1 MPLPRD
7 SKQSSATRSVILA
20 LLMVSSLFASIPS
33 ATANPASGV
42 IDTFADGST
51 SLTLQTDSTST
62 STVNLTLQRNTT
74 IGGASFH
81 ITYDINDPSPGSL
94 TVDLDSDGQYEWH
107 LGSNGDGRVGEQNE
121 FSNGA
126 TSTTIS
132 ANGNQTWLAAG
143 SWRLPTSAQMSSSEI
158 TVGFAP
164 DLGAQFSGIGA
175 VADLQV
181 GDMDGDG
188 IQDPIYLVQ
197 DHTAANGTTSP
208 HIGWMKWNGTGL
220 VTNWIPTCLDADEL
234 ILGDSDG
241 DGSTDILAVATD
253 EDELCQHMSGNS
265 WTYTTNVSMNEKFED
280 AVLADLDGDSQDD
293 LISID
298 ADGTLGFRSFSGGS
312 YSTAITTTVPS
323 GNQMTGLENFVHI
336 DIGTFYGT
344 NLSVL
349 VGENDMMTAYNT
361 LWNFSANSWVVSM
374 DEFECSAGPFEVFDW
389 NDDGFDDLMGPTTTA
404 ACTAMWNGTDW
415 STTTSALVGLQ
426 NYTVGDHDGDGAVNF
441 FRPLE
446 GTPDGSD
453 STQTGSV
460 EMYTFNANGGVNTS
474 TSTSFNPHTSPRA
487 MVFVDMDDDGLSE
500 QIIAAG
506 EATPGLFV
514 GAWHTL
520 EWDLESDSVIEME
533 MSGYAS
539 SSSPLSESDQGLLIT
554 NINSELTTATV
565 NYDAYDTPWGTM
577 SPVARSMGA
586 GTITQSALNMS
597 YTATFVVET
606 NPTNGN
612 LSNVLNGFMLMG
624 TGGIDV
630 PVNLTCTQNGTVTLD
645 SVSITWTEGAD
656 NIQVPEPP
664 VLQIFDYNYSQ
675 VSLMWTNSTS
685 QEDLIGYQ
693 IFRAATGNQ
702 ISINQPL
709 ADTIAFG
716 YQDTDGVTN
725 QEWDYAVRSVHN
737 SGVYS
742 NLSNIV
748 SVLVPDVPPVYDT
761 TPPDAAI
768 VTLNDVPNDD
778 GGVLNLSFTPSPSS
792 DLAYTLIYFES
803 SDFSNASGLTPYA
816 NISSDDPT
824 TSMLISGLTD
834 GEQHWAAA
842 VAVDQDD
849 NAWWNVS
856 TVGPIYSTNDTI
868 RQSTLTLDVSG
879 GGTYDDG
886 VRNGVHVHAGAP
898 FSISAQLSSE
908 GVPLSNEEL
917 SVTVDF
923 GDSTWT
929 NTLTTGLTGI
939 VSQSWADWADFI
951 GSWESHGGLGQ
962 VTISWSGGTYGMA
975 AQTVSASAVS
985 TDIVS
990 TMTSTFSTSTP
1001 SIQLDSAGSGT
1012 ALITAIA
1019 DDASNQIHIEE
1030 IPVNWQLGNGTEVLG
1045 ESGST
1050 QFDAAGTGSISVDF
1064 VTGGWLDVIPMTP
1077 WWMSLSPGTIRIDL
1091 YPPPI
1096 EGCTDST
1103 ANNYDANAEVDDG
1116 SCAYDNPQLVFV
1128 EVSCNAD
1135 WQILDNST
1143 QTMADVEAYSM
1154 ECSLLNPN
1162 NVTVFATIDFVYSKN
1177 VPSFTDDLSASEVP
1191 IASGETLV
1199 VTVSPTAWAEG
1210 VTPENGT
1217 VRVNVALTA
1226 TGWDGVEDH
1235 WIVPYVFTPGQVID
1249 EPDNNGGNTQG
1260 TSDEE
1265 DGGTNLT
1272 LIIVAVAIV
1281 LGLLGFVGLRMAM
1294 REDEDEDAEDIDDEE
1309 WESKPK
1315 KKIKTQPDLEDLPT
1329 GRSLD
1334 ELTTKGNR
1342 VSMKKSKRVDRRAGV
1357 RPTAIAEVETEEEA
1371 PESEAEGEWD
1381 YTQDEDYHVD
1391 EEGVEWWKDE
1401 VGQWWYKYPD
1411 DDDWE
1416 AFEE

>member
-1 MPLPRD
+1 M
-7 SKQSSATRSVILA
+7 
-20 LLMVSSLFASIPS
+20 
-33 ATANPASGV
+33 
-42 IDTFADGST
+42 
-51 SLTLQTDSTST
+51 TLQTDSTST

-81 ITYDINDPSPGSL
+81 ITYDISDPSPGSL

-107 LGSNGDGRVGEQNE
+107 LGNNGDGRVGEQTE
-121 FSNGA
+121 FSSGS
-126 TSTTIS
+126 TSTTVS
-132 ANGNQTWLAAG
+132 ASGNQTWLPAG

-158 TVGFAP
+158 TVGFTP
-164 DLGAQFSGIGA
+164 DLGAQFSSIGA
-175 VADLQV
+175 VTDLQV

-188 IQDPIYLVQ
+188 IDDPIYLVQ
-197 DHTAANGTTSP
+197 DYTAANGTTWP
-208 HIGWMKWNGTGL
+208 HIGWMKWNGSGL
-220 VTNWIPTCLDADEL
+220 VTSWIPTCGDADKL

-241 DGSTDILAVATD
+241 DGSTDILAVAID
-253 EDELCQHMSGNS
+253 ENELCQHISGNS
-265 WTYTTNVSMNEKFED
+265 WSYTTNVSMNEKFED

-312 YSTAITTTVPS
+312 YSTAITVTVPS
-323 GNQMTGLENFVHI
+323 GNQMTGLENFIHV
-336 DIGTFYGT
+336 DIGAFYGT
-344 NLSVL
+344 NLSVI
-349 VGENDMMTAYNT
+349 VGENDMMTSYNT

-389 NDDGFDDLMGPTTTA
+389 NADGFDDLMGPTSTA
-404 ACTAMWNGTDW
+404 ACTATWNGTDW
-415 STTTSALVGLQ
+415 TTATSALVGLQ
-426 NYTVGDHDGDGAVNF
+426 NYTVGDHDGDGDVNL

-446 GTPDGSD
+446 GSPDGSD

-460 EMYTFNANGGVNTS
+460 EMHAFNANGGINTS
-474 TSTSFNPHTSPRA
+474 ISTSFNPHTSPRA
-487 MVFVDMDDDGLSE
+487 MVFADMDGDGLSE

-520 EWDLESDSVIEME
+520 EWDLESDSTIEME

-539 SSSPLSESDQGLLIT
+539 ANSPLSESDQGLLIT
-554 NINSELTTATV
+554 NINTELTSATV

-586 GTITQSALNMS
+586 GSITQSALNMS

-612 LSNVLNGFMLMG
+612 FSNVLNSFMLIG
-624 TGGIDV
+624 SGGIDV
-630 PVNLTCTQNGTVTLD
+630 PVNITCTRNGTVTLD
-645 SVSITWTEGAD
+645 SVSIAWTEGAD
-656 NIQVPEPP
+656 NLQVPDPP
-664 VLQIFDYNYSQ
+664 VLQVFDYNYSQ

-693 IFRAATGNQ
+693 VFRAATGSQ

-709 ADTIAFG
+709 ADTAAYG
-716 YQDTDGVTN
+716 YQDSDGVTN

-748 SVLVPDVPPVYDT
+748 SVLVPDIPPVYDT
-761 TPPDAAI
+761 TPPDAA
-768 VTLNDVPNDD
+768 VVSLVDAPNDT
-778 GGVLNLSFTPSPSS
+778 GGILNLSFTPSPSP
-792 DLAYTLIYFES
+792 DLAYTLIYFEN
-803 SDFSNASGLTPYA
+803 SDFTNASGLTPYA
-816 NISSDDPT
+816 NISSEDPT

-834 GEQHWAAA
+834 GEHHWAAA

-849 NAWWNVS
+849 NAWWNV
-856 TVGPIYSTNDTI
+856 TTTGPVYSTNDTI
-868 RQSTLTLDVSG
+868 RQSMLTLDVSG
-879 GGTYDDG
+879 DGIYDDG
-886 VRNGVHVHAGAP
+886 VRTGVHVHAGAS

-908 GVPLSNEEL
+908 GSPLSDEEI
-917 SVTVDF
+917 TVEIAF

-939 VSQSWADWADFI
+939 ASQSWSDWAEFI
-951 GSWESHGGLGQ
+951 GSWESHGGTGL
-962 VTISWSGGTYGMA
+962 VTVSWSGGTYGVA
-975 AQTVSASAVS
+975 AQTVSPASTHANL
-985 TDIVS
+985 VS
-990 TMTSTFSTSTP
+990 TMAATFSTSTS
-1001 SIQLDSAGSGT
+1001 SIQLDSAGTGT
-1012 ALITAIA
+1012 ALVTAIA
-1019 DDASNQIHIEE
+1019 DDASNQIHIES
-1030 IPVNWQLGNGTEVLG
+1030 IPANWQLGNGTEVLG
-1045 ESGST
+1045 ASGST
-1050 QFDAAGTGSISVDF
+1050 PFDGTGAGSISIDF

-1077 WWMSLSPGTIRIDL
+1077 WWMTLSPGTLRIDL
-1091 YPPPI
+1091 YPPPV

-1103 ANNYDANAEVDDG
+1103 ANNFDVNAEADDG
-1116 SCAYDNPQLVFV
+1116 SCTYDNPQLNFV

-1135 WQILDNST
+1135 WQILDNSS
-1143 QTMADVEAYSM
+1143 QTMANIASNSM
-1154 ECSLLNPN
+1154 QCSLLNSN
-1162 NVTVFATIDFVYSKN
+1162 SVTVFATIDFVYSHAT
-1177 VPSFTDDLSASEVP
+1177 PSFVDDLSASEVP
-1191 IASGETLV
+1191 IASGESLT

-1210 VTPENGT
+1210 ATLENGT

-1226 TGWDGVEDH
+1226 TGWDGVDDH
-1235 WIVPYVFTPGQVID
+1235 WIVPYVFASAAVID
-1249 EPDNNGGNTQG
+1249 EPDNNGGDAQG

-1272 LIIVAVAIV
+1272 LILVAVAIV

-1294 REDEDEDAEDIDDEE
+1294 REEEDEDAENFEDEE
-1309 WESKPK
+1309 WEPKPK
-1315 KKIKTQPDLEDLPT
+1315 KKIQTQPDLEDLPT

-1334 ELTTKGNR
+1334 ELTTRGNS

-1357 RPTAIAEVETEEEA
+1357 RPTDITEVESEEEEYESEEEA
-1371 PESEAEGEWD
+1371 EWD

>member
-1 MPLPRD
+1 
-7 SKQSSATRSVILA
+7 
-20 LLMVSSLFASIPS
+20 MVSSLFASTPIAS
-33 ATANPASGV
+33 ANPASGV

-51 SLTLQTDSTST
+51 SVTLQTDSNST

-81 ITYDINDPSPGSL
+81 ITYDTSDPSPGSL
-94 TVDLDSDGQYEWH
+94 TFDLDSDGQYEWH

-132 ANGNQTWLAAG
+132 ANGNQTWLPTG

-158 TVGFAP
+158 TVGFTP
-164 DLGAQFSGIGA
+164 DLGAQFTNIGA

-188 IQDPIYLVQ
+188 IDDPIYLVQ
-197 DHTAANGTTSP
+197 DHTAANGTAWP
-208 HIGWMKWNGTGL
+208 HIGWMKWNGAAM
-220 VTNWIPTCLDADEL
+220 VTSWISTCEDADKL

-241 DGSTDILAVATD
+241 DGSTDILAVAID
-253 EDELCQHMSGNS
+253 ENELCQHISGNS
-265 WTYTTNVSMNEKFED
+265 WNYTTNVSMSEKFED
-280 AVLADLDGDSQDD
+280 AVLADLDGDSQAD

-298 ADGTLGFRSFSGGS
+298 ADGTLGFRSFSAGT
-312 YSTAITTTVPS
+312 YSTATTATVPS
-323 GNQMTGLENFVHI
+323 GNQMTGFENFAHV
-336 DIGTFYGT
+336 DVGTFYGT
-344 NLSVL
+344 NLSVV
-349 VGENDMMTAYNT
+349 VGEDDMMTSYNT
-361 LWNFSANSWVVSM
+361 LWNFSANNWMVSL

-389 NDDGFDDLMGPTTTA
+389 NVDGFDDLMGPTSTA
-404 ACTAMWNGTDW
+404 ACTATWNGTDW
-415 STTTSALVGLQ
+415 TTTTSPLVGLQ
-426 NYTVGDHDGDGAVNF
+426 NYTVGDHDGDGDIDL

-446 GTPDGSD
+446 GNPDGSD

-460 EMYTFNANGGVNTS
+460 EMYAFNANGGVNTA
-474 TSTSFNPHTSPRA
+474 TSTTFNPHTSPRA
-487 MVFVDMDDDGLSE
+487 IVFADMDGDGLSE
-500 QIIAAG
+500 QIVAAG
-506 EATPGLFV
+506 EANPGLFV

-520 EWDLESDSVIEME
+520 EWDLESDSTIEME

-539 SSSPLSESDQGLLIT
+539 ASSPLSESDQGLLIT
-554 NINSELTTATV
+554 NINAELTNTQV
-565 NYDAYDTPWGTM
+565 NYDAYDTPWGTI

-586 GTITQSALNMS
+586 GSITQSALNMS

-612 LSNVLNGFMLMG
+612 LSNVLNSFMLIG
-624 TGGIDV
+624 SGGIDV
-630 PVNLTCTQNGTVTLD
+630 PVNITCTRNGTVTLD
-645 SVSITWTEGAD
+645 SVSISWTEGAD
-656 NIQVPEPP
+656 NLQVPDPP
-664 VLQIFDYNYSQ
+664 VLQVFDYNYSQ

-693 IFRAATGNQ
+693 VFRAATGSQ

-709 ADTIAFG
+709 ADTAAYG
-716 YQDTDGVTN
+716 YQDSDGVTN

-778 GGVLNLSFTPSPSS
+778 GGVLNLSFTPSPSP
-792 DLAYTLIYFES
+792 DLAYTLIYFETT
-803 SDFSNASGLTPYA
+803 DFTNASSLTPYA
-816 NISSDDPT
+816 NLTSDDPT

-842 VAVDQDD
+842 VAVDGDD
-849 NAWWNVS
+849 NGWWNV
-856 TVGPIYSTNDTI
+856 TATGPVYSTNDSI
-868 RQSTLTLDVSG
+868 RQSMLTLDVSG
-879 GGTYDDG
+879 NGLYDDG
-886 VRNGVHVHAGAP
+886 VRSGVHVHEGTP

-908 GVPLSNEEL
+908 GTPLSDEEL
-917 SVTVDF
+917 IVTIDF

-939 VSQSWADWADFI
+939 ASQSWSDWTDFI
-951 GSWESHGGLGQ
+951 GSWESHGGVGQ
-962 VTISWSGGTYGMA
+962 VTVAWSGGTYGGA
-975 AQTVSASAVS
+975 AQSVSPASIS

-990 TMTSTFSTSTP
+990 TMTATFTADTP
-1001 SIQLDSAGSGT
+1001 SIQLDSAGTGT

-1019 DDASNQIHIEE
+1019 DDTSNQIHIDA
-1030 IPVNWQLGNGTEVLG
+1030 IPANWQLGNGTEVLG

-1050 QFDAAGTGSISVDF
+1050 QFDGTGSASIPVNF

-1077 WWMSLSPGTIRIDL
+1077 WWMTLSPGTIRIDL

-1096 EGCTDST
+1096 GGCTDSA
-1103 ANNYDANAEVDDG
+1103 ANNFDSNAEVDDG
-1116 SCAYDNPQLVFV
+1116 SCTYDNPQLVFV

-1143 QTMADVEAYSM
+1143 QTMADIEVHSM
-1154 ECSLLNPN
+1154 ECSLLNTN
-1162 NVTVFATIDFVYSKN
+1162 SVTVFATIDFVYSHATPTF
-1177 VPSFTDDLSASEVP
+1177 VDDLSASEVP
-1191 IASGETLV
+1191 IASGESLV
-1199 VTVSPTAWAEG
+1199 VTVSPTAWAQG
-1210 VTPENGT
+1210 TTLENGT

-1226 TGWDGVEDH
+1226 NGWDGVDDH
-1235 WIVPYVFTPGQVID
+1235 WIVPYVFTSAVVID
-1249 EPDNNGGNTQG
+1249 TPDNDGDNTQG
-1260 TSDEE
+1260 TSEE
-1265 DGGTNLT
+1265 DDGGADLT
-1272 LIIVAVAIV
+1272 LIIVVVAII

-1294 REDEDEDAEDIDDEE
+1294 REEEDEDAETFEDEE
-1309 WESKPK
+1309 WEPKPK
-1315 KKIKTQPDLEDLPT
+1315 KKVQTQPDLEELPT

-1334 ELTTKGNR
+1334 ELTTRGNS

-1357 RPTAIAEVETEEEA
+1357 RPTAMAEIEAEEDEY
-1371 PESEAEGEWD
+1371 ESEEKEWD

>member
-1 MPLPRD
+1 
-7 SKQSSATRSVILA
+7 
-20 LLMVSSLFASIPS
+20 MVSSLFAYAPIAS
-33 ATANPASGV
+33 ANPASGV

-51 SLTLQTDSTST
+51 SLTVQTDSTT
-62 STVNLTLQRNTT
+62 PTTVNLTLQRNTT
-74 IGGASFH
+74 IGAASFH

-107 LGSNGDGRVGEQNE
+107 LGSTGDGRVGEQIV

-126 TSTTIS
+126 TSTTVS
-132 ANGNQTWLAAG
+132 ANGNQTWLPAG

-158 TVGFAP
+158 TVGFSP

-188 IQDPIYLVQ
+188 IEDPIYLVQ
-197 DHTAANGTTSP
+197 EHTAANGTTWP

-220 VTNWIPTCLDADEL
+220 VSSWIPTCADADKL

-241 DGSTDILAVATD
+241 DGSTDVLAVASD

-265 WTYTTNVSMNEKFED
+265 WSYTTNVSMNEKFED
-280 AVLADLDGDSQDD
+280 AVLADLDGDLQDD

-312 YSTAITTTVPS
+312 YSTAVTVTVPS
-323 GNQMTGLENFVHI
+323 GNQMTGLENFIHV

-344 NLSVL
+344 NLSVV
-349 VGENDMMTAYNT
+349 VGENDMMTSYNT

-374 DEFECSAGPFEVFDW
+374 DEFECTAGPFEIFDW
-389 NDDGFDDLMGPTTTA
+389 NADGFDDLMGPTSTA
-404 ACTAMWNGTDW
+404 ACTATWNGTDW
-415 STTTSALVGLQ
+415 TTTTSALVGLQ
-426 NYTVGDHDGDGAVNF
+426 NYTVGDHDGDGDVDF

-460 EMYTFNANGGVNTS
+460 ELYAFNSNGGVNTS
-474 TSTSFNPHTSPRA
+474 SSTSFNPHTSPRA
-487 MVFVDMDDDGLSE
+487 MVFADMDGDGLSE

-506 EATPGLFV
+506 EATPGLFI

-520 EWDLESDSVIEME
+520 EWDLEGDSVIEME
-533 MSGYAS
+533 MSGFAS

-554 NINSELTTATV
+554 NINTELTSATV

-612 LSNVLNGFMLMG
+612 LSNVLNSFMLMG
-624 TGGIDV
+624 SGGIDV
-630 PVNLTCTQNGTVTLD
+630 PVNITCTRNGTVTLD
-645 SVSITWTEGAD
+645 SISISWIEGAD
-656 NIQVPEPP
+656 NIQIPEPP

-685 QEDLIGYQ
+685 QEDLMGYEL
-693 IFRAATGNQ
+693 FRAATGSQ

-709 ADTIAFG
+709 AQTMAFG

-725 QEWDYAVRSVHN
+725 QEWDYAVRSIHN
-737 SGVYS
+737 NGVYS

-768 VTLNDVPNDD
+768 VSLADVPNDD

-803 SDFSNASGLTPYA
+803 NDFSNASGLTPYA

-842 VAVDQDD
+842 VTVDEDD
-849 NAWWNVS
+849 NLWWNV
-856 TVGPIYSTNDTI
+856 TAIGPVYSTNDTT
-868 RQSTLTLDVSG
+868 RQSLLTMDVTG
-879 GGTYDDG
+879 DGMYDDG
-886 VRNGVHVHAGAP
+886 VRSGVHVHAGAP

-908 GVPLSNEEL
+908 GVPLVNEEL
-917 SVTVDF
+917 SVTIDF
-923 GDSTWT
+923 GNSTWT

-939 VSQSWADWADFI
+939 ASQSWSDWSEFI
-951 GSWESHGGLGQ
+951 GSWESHGGVGL
-962 VTISWSGGTYGMA
+962 VSVSWSGGTYGMA
-975 AQTVSASAVS
+975 AQSVSPASTSV
-985 TDIVS
+985 DLVS
-990 TMTSTFSTSTP
+990 TMTATFSTSTP
-1001 SIQLDSAGSGT
+1001 TIQLDSAGIGS
-1012 ALITAIA
+1012 AVLDAVA
-1019 DDASNQIHIEE
+1019 DDAANQIHIDG
-1030 IPVNWQLGNGTEVLG
+1030 IPANWQLGNGSEVIG
-1045 ESGST
+1045 ESGT
-1050 QFDAAGTGSISVDF
+1050 TLFDGSGAGTISIDF
-1064 VTGGWLDVIPMTP
+1064 ITGGWLDVIPMTP
-1077 WWMSLSPGTIRIDL
+1077 WWMTLSPGTIRIDL
-1091 YPPPI
+1091 YPPPV

-1103 ANNYDANAEVDDG
+1103 ANNYDANAQVDDG
-1116 SCAYDNPQLVFV
+1116 SCTYDNPQLLFV
-1128 EVSCNAD
+1128 EVSCNVD

-1143 QTMADVEAYSM
+1143 QTMADVNAHSM

-1162 NVTVFATIDFVYSKN
+1162 PVTVFATIDFVYSHAT
-1177 VPSFTDDLSASEVP
+1177 PSFVDDLSASEVT
-1191 IASGETLV
+1191 IASNESLV
-1199 VTVSPTAWAEG
+1199 VTVSPTAWAESASL
-1210 VTPENGT
+1210 ENGT

-1235 WIVPYVFTPGQVID
+1235 WIVPYVFTSAIEID
-1249 EPDNNGGNTQG
+1249 EPDNNGDNTQG
-1260 TSDEE
+1260 TSDEDE
-1265 DGGTNLT
+1265 SGANLT
-1272 LIIVAVAIV
+1272 LIIIAVAIV

-1294 REDEDEDAEDIDDEE
+1294 RDEEDEEDEFIEEED
-1309 WESKPK
+1309 WERKPK

-1334 ELTTKGNR
+1334 ELTTRGNS

-1357 RPTAIAEVETEEEA
+1357 RPTDIAHVEAEEEA
-1371 PESEAEGEWD
+1371 YEAEEEAEWD